1 MLWGW
6 KGQVKPAFPG
16 LSSVQGCRIYFPASA
31 NAPPRLR
38 PDELQ
43 FLSDSGWKAHAAF
56 QFLPEDCIRFTRT
69 DARGVQHLAMTLMK
83 EASYGN
89 CSEVC

>member
-16 LSSVQGCRIYFPASA
+16 LSSVQGCRIYFPAPA

-43 FLSDSGWKAHAAF
+43 FVPDSGWKAHAAF

-69 DARGVQHLAMTLMK
+69 DARRVQHLAMTVMK